1 MAKKFN
7 LEVAL
12 RTAIS
17 KQIDAEGTTYLG
29 AFRDVLT
36 DLMHIAR
43 KQGIEFKSRLMTAEE
58 VYAEEMAT
66 CEDCSCEVKDKSG
79 LCTSCRRK
87 RNGCCTDCGKRV
99 NKKKQ
104 KDENY
109 TLCTRCR
116 GKYGDLG

>member
-1 MAKKFN
+1 MKAKKFN

-17 KQIDAEGTTYLG
+17 QQIEAEGTTNLG

-43 KQGIEFKSRLMTAEE
+43 QMGIEFNSRLQAAEE
-58 VYAEEMAT
+58 VYAEEMAI

-79 LCTSCRRK
+79 LCTSCGRK
-87 RNGCCTDCGKRV
+87 RNGRCTDCGKKV
-99 NKKKQ
+99 NKKNGE
-104 KDENY
+104 DF
-109 TLCTRCR
+109 TLCTKCR
-116 GKYGDLG
+116 DNYPD

>member
-1 MAKKFN
+1 MKKKFN

-17 KQIDAEGTTYLG
+17 QQIEAEGTTNLG

-43 KQGIEFKSRLMTAEE
+43 QMGMEFKSRLQAAEE
-58 VYAEEMAT
+58 VYAEEMSA
-66 CEDCSCEVKDKSG
+66 CSDCSCEVKDGSG

-87 RNGCCTDCGKRV
+87 RNGCCTDCGKKV

-109 TLCTRCR
+109 TLCTKCR
-116 GKYGDLG
+116 DNYPD